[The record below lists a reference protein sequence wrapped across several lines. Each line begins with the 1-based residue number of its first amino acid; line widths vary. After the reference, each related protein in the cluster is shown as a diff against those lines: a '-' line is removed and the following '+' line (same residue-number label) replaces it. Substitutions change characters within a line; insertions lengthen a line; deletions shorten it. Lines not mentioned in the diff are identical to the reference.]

1 MDNVKNY
8 VTVKDVQS
16 ILGIS
21 QSKAYRI
28 IRQLNSE
35 LEANG
40 YITVQGRVSRNFFN
54 TRIYA

>member
-1 MDNVKNY
+1 MDTTKSY

-28 IRQLNSE
+28 IKQLNCE
-35 LEANG
+35 LADKG
-40 YITVQGRVSRNFFN
+40 YITVQGKVSRTFFN

>member
-1 MDNVKNY
+1 MDNVKSY
-8 VTVKDVQS
+8 VNVKDVQE

-28 IRQLNSE
+28 IKELNSE
-35 LEANG
+35 LKAEG
-40 YITVQGRVSRNFFN
+40 YITVQGKVSRNFFN